1 LAILG
6 SPIPTKPTK
15 KIIKIVF
22 LGGRIGL
29 VKCGYKSQN
38 P

>member
-1 LAILG
+1 LG
-6 SPIPTKPTK
+6 SPVPTKPTK

-22 LGGRIGL
+22 FGRRIGL

-38 P
+38 Y